1 MKIHPQPVLPPP
13 PPPPP
18 VRSPSA
24 GTVTAPANLW
34 VPVSPAGAVTPKSRP
49 GASGSGVGRQ
59 RASSASASA
68 TSATT
73 GTVSKNLTI
82 DPSVP
87 YTRGSLVDIFT

>member
-18 VRSPSA
+18 VRTSSTA
-24 GTVTAPANLW
+24 TVTAPTNLW
-34 VPVSPAGAVTPKSRP
+34 VPVSPAGAVTSKSRP
-49 GASGSGVGRQ
+49 GASGTGVGGQ
-59 RASSASASA
+59 RASSSS
-68 TSATT
+68 TSAASTTT

-87 YTRGSLVDIFT
+87 YTRGSLVDILT